1 MNKKN
6 ITAVIYARVSTPDQE
21 KEGFSIPAQL
31 KFLKS
36 YAEKKGF
43 SVIHEFIDIESAK
56 SSGREKF
63 TEMLKFIKKEERN
76 GKNQNCCRIIL
87 AEKTDRLYRNF
98 NDYVCLDPQSMGIEI
113 HLVKENLVLSQ
124 TSGSME
130 KFVHG
135 LNVLLAKRYIDN
147 LSEETKK
154 GMREKAEQGLYPSQ
168 APLGYLNVMGNN
180 GKRIIIPD
188 PIIGLLIQKMFQ
200 WYATG
205 HYSLERITK
214 KIQKDGLNY
223 RKTGKKIQKSVIHK
237 ILKNPIYYGSFL
249 WKGKIYK
256 GCHEPLITKD
266 LYDSVQNILANNGKR
281 RTRQQKHQWAFQGL
295 LVCGHCGCVLTAE
308 IQKGQYVY
316 YHCTGNRGK
325 CPEKKFVR
333 EEEVARQFGLAIECI
348 ELDSDVANWIIN
360 ALKQNHYKEKKY
372 HDDAI
377 SRLQREHVKYQNR
390 IDQMYLDKLDGVIT
404 DDYYHEKCSTWR
416 KEQENIL
423 RKVKNHQQFNQ
434 TYLDTGLQLIEL
446 SQNAS
451 KLYAQQE
458 MKEKRR
464 LINFVFSNSIWKDGT
479 LCPTFRKPFDMIL
492 EMKARYQKK
501 NFVFNDGNSLY
512 ETFSLPDL
520 KKQIPPNPVKSKKT
534 KRPIRK
540 TKKISNPVRDG
551 FLYIQF
557 LEENPHATYADLAS
571 AKGITKARISQMI
584 AVCRR
589 LPKEITEF
597 LIETDDPSILAYFTE
612 RRLRP
617 LTRMNS
623 DIEKIEKFNQMK
635 NAL

>member
-113 HLVKENLVLSQ
+113 HLVNENLVLSQ

-168 APLGYLNVMGNN
+168 APLGYLNVGNN

-188 PIIGLLIQKMFQ
+188 PIIAPLIKKMFE
-200 WYATG
+200 WYDTG
-205 HYSLERITK
+205 HYSLESITI
-214 KIQKDGLNY
+214 KIQKEGLNY
-223 RKTGKKIQKSVIHK
+223 RKAGKKIQKSVIHK

-249 WKGKIYK
+249 WNGKLYIGIHK
-256 GCHEPLITKD
+256 PLITKELFD
-266 LYDSVQNILANNGKR
+266 NVQKMMFEKGNR
-281 RTRQQKHQWAFQGL
+281 RTRQQKHLWPFQGL
-295 LVCGHCGCVLTAE
+295 LTCGHCGCALTAE
-308 IQKGQYVY
+308 IQKGRYIY
-316 YHCTGNRGK
+316 YHCTGNKGQ

-333 EEEVARQFGLAIECI
+333 EEEVSRQFGLAIECI
-348 ELDSDVANWIIN
+348 ELDREVANWIVS
-360 ALKQNHYKEKKY
+360 ALKQNHYEEKKF
-372 HDDAI
+372 HDAAI

-390 IDQMYLDKLDGVIT
+390 IDGIYLDKLDGVIM
-404 DDYYHEKCSTWR
+404 DDFYNQKSKDWREK
-416 KEQENIL
+416 QENIL
-423 RKVKNHQQFNQ
+423 MKIKDLQQSNQ
-434 TYLDTGLQLIEL
+434 SHFENSIQLIDLTQTAER
-446 SQNAS
+446 
-451 KLYAQQE
+451 LYNQQS
-458 MKEKRR
+458 MTEKRK
-464 LINFVFSNSIWKDGT
+464 LINFVFSKSIWKDGT
-479 LCPTFRKPFDMIL
+479 LYPSFRKPFDIIL
-492 EMKARYQKK
+492 GIKGGYKK
-501 NFVFNDGNSLY
+501 KHFVFNDGNSLY